1 MSKHFN
7 SRLIG
12 PLVLAGSAALSA
24 CGGGGGG
31 GGSGT
36 ASSGSGT
43 LAVSLTDA
51 PACGFDAVNVT
62 VDRVRVHSSADAT
75 GAPGEAG
82 WSEIVLSPPRQVD
95 LLELVNGVLFELGQV
110 ALPAGTY
117 QQIRLVLADNAVLPM
132 ANSVVPSGGS
142 RVALT
147 TPSGQQ
153 SGIKLQANIE
163 VPAGETADVV
173 LDFDAC
179 RSIVKRGNSGSYNL
193 KPVVSVIPLVSAGSI
208 SGHVDPALL
217 ADGISIT
224 AQSAGETVKAT
235 VPDASGA
242 FRLYPVASGAY
253 DVVLSA
259 NARGTRVV
267 SGVPVVTGGNAVLAS
282 SAQPLA
288 LNPSATG
295 EVTGTVAPALAQ
307 AEVRA
312 LQSAGASLRI
322 EVARQNADALTGG
335 YAFALPLADL
345 ELAQWGTGALPLGF
359 SALAGTGGR
368 YVIEAQAPGYL
379 PAPAVSSVLTLGSAT
394 VVQDFD
400 LTAAP

>member
-1 MSKHFN
+1 MSKRFQM
-7 SRLIG
+7 RLIW

-31 GGSGT
+31 GSGT
-36 ASSGSGT
+36 AASGSGT

-51 PACGFDAVNVT
+51 PACGFDAVYVT
-62 VDRVRVHSSADAT
+62 VDRVRVHRSADAS

-95 LLELVNGVLFELGQV
+95 LLELTNGVLFELGQV

-117 QQIRLVLADNAVLPM
+117 QQIRLVLAGNDVLPM

-153 SGIKLQANIE
+153 SGIKLQANVE

-193 KPVVSVIPLVSAGSI
+193 KPVVSVIPLVSAGAI

-217 ADGISIT
+217 ADGVSIA
-224 AQSAGETVKAT
+224 AQSAGEVVKAT
-235 VPDASGA
+235 VPDATGA
-242 FRLYPVASGAY
+242 FRLYPVTSGAY
-253 DVVLSA
+253 DVVLTA
-259 NARGTRVV
+259 DAHGTRVV
-267 SGVPVVTGGNAVLAS
+267 SGVPVVTGGNAVLS
-282 SAQPLA
+282 SPAQPLV
-288 LNPSATG
+288 LWSSATG
-295 EVTGTVAPALAQ
+295 EVSGTVSPAQ
-307 AEVRA
+307 AQAGVRA
-312 LQSAGASLRI
+312 MQSAGASLRI
-322 EVARQNADALTGG
+322 EVAQRNADAMTGG

-345 ELAQWGTGALPLGF
+345 EVAQWGTGALPLGF
-359 SALAGTGGR
+359 SAVSGTGGR
-368 YVIEAQAPGYL
+368 YLLEAAAPGYL
-379 PAPAVSSVLTLGSAT
+379 PAPAVSPVLTLGAAA
-394 VVQDFD
+394 VVQDFA